1 MEIAYSVNGT
11 PIRLTY
17 ERWFHITENHDDLA
31 SYYFEVL
38 ETVENPEFIIR
49 GNKGSLKAVKSMGKD
64 RWLVVI

>member
-31 SYYFEVL
+31 SYYFE
-38 ETVENPEFIIR
+38 PESVARILIY
-49 GNKGSLKAVKSMGKD
+49 K
-64 RWLVVI
+64 